1 MSPSHNK
8 KTKMKITIKERFLN
22 DTNSTFDKW
31 TTDKIEYIPTIEDAK
46 NWADT
51 EEKLAYLCDIIGASV
66 DTIVKYEEKIEKA
79 YFKLLGPSLL
89 NQYIKKHNF
98 NDWIKEASA

>member
-31 TTDKIEYIPTIEDAK
+31 TTDKIEYIPTI
-46 NWADT
+46 
-51 EEKLAYLCDIIGASV
+51 
-66 DTIVKYEEKIEKA
+66 
-79 YFKLLGPSLL
+79 
-89 NQYIKKHNF
+89 
-98 NDWIKEASA
+98 